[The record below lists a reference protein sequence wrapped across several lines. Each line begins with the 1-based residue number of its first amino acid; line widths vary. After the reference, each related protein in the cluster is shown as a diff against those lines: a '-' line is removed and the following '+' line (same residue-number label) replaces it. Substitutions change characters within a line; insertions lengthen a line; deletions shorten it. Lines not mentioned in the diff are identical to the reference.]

1 MPEEEEEDLHAL
13 RLAALKT
20 KRDDGVP
27 KVSTL
32 CCLRKAVGM
41 IIWCNELM
49 INSINRMEWL
59 NICTCYVHCSYR
71 A

>member
-41 IIWCNELM
+41 IICGDALM
-49 INSINRMEWL
+49 ITLINRMEWL
-59 NICTCYVHCSYR
+59 NIRT
-71 A
+71 